1 MVTTAVLLTGFEPF
15 GGDTANPSGEA
26 VHRVASRWEGPEL
39 LVTAVLPVT
48 FTGAAARLRGLLA
61 EHQPDVVIAAGLAG
75 GRAVIGVERVAVN
88 LIDARVPDN
97 DGEQP
102 IDEPSV
108 PGAPPARFA
117 TLPVKEI
124 ARRIATAGIPA
135 EVSYSAGTFVCNH
148 VFFTALE
155 AAASGTRAGFVHVP
169 WSAEHAP
176 PSLADVP
183 PGASGRA
190 GAPVALPIADIAR
203 ALEIAVRTSLDVT
216 ADSASTAGA
225 LH

>member
-1 MVTTAVLLTGFEPF
+1 MVTTTVLLTGFEPF
-15 GGDTANPSGEA
+15 GGDVANPSGEA

-61 EHQPDVVIAAGLAG
+61 EHRPDVVIAAGLAG
-75 GRAVIGVERVAVN
+75 GRAAIGVERVAVN
-88 LIDARVPDN
+88 LVDARIPDN

-102 IDEPSV
+102 IDAPSV
-108 PGAPPARFA
+108 PGAAPAHFA

-124 ARRIATAGIPA
+124 TRRIAADGIPA

-176 PSLADVP
+176 PTAVT
-183 PGASGRA
+183 
-190 GAPVALPIADIAR
+190 LPIADIAR
-203 ALEIAVRTSLDVT
+203 ALEIAVRTSLEVT
-216 ADSASTAGA
+216 SDSAVAGGA

>member
-1 MVTTAVLLTGFEPF
+1 MTTVLLTGFEPF
-15 GGDTANPSGEA
+15 GGDAANPSGAA
-26 VHRVASRWEGPEL
+26 VNLVAERWDGPAV

-48 FTGAAARLRGLLA
+48 FSGAAERLRALLA
-61 EHQPDVVIAAGLAG
+61 EHRPDVVIAAGLAG
-75 GRAVIGVERVAVN
+75 GRAAIGVERVAVN
-88 LIDARVPDN
+88 LIDARIPDN
-97 DGEQP
+97 AGDQP
-102 IDEPSV
+102 VDVPSV
-108 PGAPPARFA
+108 PGAAPAHFA

-124 ARRIATAGIPA
+124 ARRVSAAGVPA

-169 WSAEHAP
+169 WSAEHA
-176 PSLADVP
+176 SSSDA
-183 PGASGRA
+183 AT
-190 GAPVALPIADIAR
+190 LPLLDIAR

-216 ADSASTAGA
+216 ADTAAPGGT